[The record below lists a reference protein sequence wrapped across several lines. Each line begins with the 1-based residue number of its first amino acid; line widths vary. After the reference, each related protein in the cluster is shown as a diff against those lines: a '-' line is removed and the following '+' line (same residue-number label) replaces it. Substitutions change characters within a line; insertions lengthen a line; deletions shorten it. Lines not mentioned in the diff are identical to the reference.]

1 MGVSIFRDVA
11 PKCFGSFD
19 RALSSMIRLTA
30 GETWL
35 DELVLLDTDTGELYY
50 GTALFVFSY
59 IVVVVW
65 ILLQVS
71 VAVLLVTS
79 IPSSCRWSSLLRLI
93 CMSIMVC
100 GVASTFASSYLWG
113 HRPGYIIVNV
123 WPNRDDDIEP
133 NIRRLT
139 WAHVATW
146 MFRTT
151 S

>member
-19 RALSSMIRLTA
+19 RALSSMVRLTA

-79 IPSSCRWSSLLRLI
+79 IPSSCRWSSFLCLI
-93 CMSIMVC
+93 RMSIMVC
-100 GVASTFASSYLWG
+100 VGVSTFDE
-113 HRPGYIIVNV
+113 RFIV
-123 WPNRDDDIEP
+123 P
-133 NIRRLT
+133 LG
-139 WAHVATW
+139 
-146 MFRTT
+146 